1 VLKSC
6 NKVFEFTQT
15 RLRSA
20 KDIFNQ
26 GGHVIPLLKDPS
38 FSLLYDNRRQII
50 EPSGF
55 KGYDLSNTL
64 LDSVPLI
71 NAKTCKRLRF
81 FSKFYFNLPYNK
93 TFVNKKTSVYKIIL
107 R

>member
-1 VLKSC
+1 MLKSC

-20 KDIFNQ
+20 NDIFNRR
-26 GGHVIPLLKDPS
+26 GHVIPLLKDRT
-38 FSLLYDNRRQII
+38 FRLLYDNRRQII

-64 LDSVPLI
+64 LDSVPLSS
-71 NAKTCKRLRF
+71 AKTCK
-81 FSKFYFNLPYNK
+81 K
-93 TFVNKKTSVYKIIL
+93 VKIF
-107 R
+107 